1 MRVFFDASVIIAAV
15 LSRTGGSALLLRF
28 IKTGRIVGVTSQTVI
43 EEVVEGNKP
52 TKLNT
57 PKEEI
62 ELFIAGSGLVVR
74 EAITA
79 TEIEPY
85 RGLVDAADAH
95 LVAGANL
102 TNCSHL
108 VSLDKK
114 HVLREDVRKRF
125 LPLKIVSPKELLQEL
140 LEQ

>member
-43 EEVVEGNKP
+43 EEVVEGDKP

-79 TEIEPY
+79 TETVQNLGGCYVQGWGAE
-85 RGLVDAADAH
+85 G
-95 LVAGANL
+95 VAEMHEIGAGERP
-102 TNCSHL
+102 
-108 VSLDKK
+108 V
-114 HVLREDVRKRF
+114 
-125 LPLKIVSPKELLQEL
+125 
-140 LEQ
+140 

>member
-1 MRVFFDASVIIAAV
+1 MRVFFDASVIIVAL

-43 EEVVEGNKP
+43 EEVVDGDKP

-62 ELFIAGSGLVVR
+62 ELFIAGCGLVVG

-79 TEIEPY
+79 TETEPY
-85 RGLVDAADAH
+85 RGLVDEEDDH

-114 HVLREDVRKRF
+114 HVVWEDVKQRF
-125 LPLKIVSPKELLQEL
+125 LPLRIVSPKEVLREL
-140 LEQ
+140 LDA